1 MGLPLKNNG
10 GDALAARCEGVHKS
24 ASACAKIIAVF
35 DPSKPPSTLAELGQR
50 SFVTFA
56 SRPYLGEKRDGKYE
70 FSSFAE
76 IATRVENV
84 CGALLEVGFARG
96 ERVAIVGDNRVDW
109 ALTDLACQM
118 GGLIS
123 VPIYSTLPANQ
134 IETILRDCGA
144 KLVVVSDKNQS
155 AKIEEIR
162 ERLPELAHVWSYSDF
177 PELETKGAAYWKSHP
192 GLYES
197 TWPAALPND
206 VATIIYTSGTTGEPK
221 GVMLQHKNIIADV
234 EGILKLAP
242 HLGPEDAFLSFLPL
256 AHIYERT
263 AGHFLPLRLGASVAY
278 CESLRTVNKN
288 LAEVRPTIMAC
299 VPRLL
304 ESTRET
310 LQGFGDNLP
319 EKKRAQFA
327 SALALAQKAGLKKG
341 AFPGASSLNLFE
353 KIKFAIFERAVYGK
367 IRERF
372 GGRLKHFISGGAPMA
387 PEMGALFLG
396 VGLEVLEGYGL
407 TETSP
412 VIAVNVPFR
421 PRLGTVGPPLPG
433 VEVKIADDGEILA
446 RGATI
451 MKGYW
456 NKPDATRE
464 VLDADNWFHTGDI
477 GVIDADGCLRITDRK
492 KDLLVLG
499 NGKNVAPQPIELR
512 LQESRFIA
520 QVVLLGDKA
529 KAVSAL
535 IVPNFGALRE
545 WAQKE
550 NLGVSKDDELA
561 HHAETQKLLRRE
573 IDAQT
578 KDLADFEKVRKFVVL
593 SEPFTMQ
600 NGELTPTLKIK
611 RRVIADKYGALV
623 E

>member
-1 MGLPLKNNG
+1 M
-10 GDALAARCEGVHKS
+10 
-24 ASACAKIIAVF
+24 F
-35 DPSKPPSTLAELGQR
+35 DPSKPPSTLAELAQR

-56 SRPYLGEKRDGKYE
+56 TRPYLGEKRDGKYE
-70 FSSFAE
+70 FKSFAD
-76 IATRVENV
+76 IAVRVENL
-84 CGALLEVGFARG
+84 CGALLELGLVRG
-96 ERVAIVGDNRVDW
+96 ERVAILGDNRIDW

-123 VPIYSTLPANQ
+123 VPIYSTLPPGQ
-134 IETILRDCGA
+134 VETILRDCGA
-144 KLVVVSDKNQS
+144 KLVVVSDEKQG

-162 ERLPELAHVWSYSDF
+162 ARLPELQTVWTYAGFAD
-177 PELETKGAAYWKSHP
+177 LEQKGVTYWKANA

-234 EGILKLAP
+234 EGILKIGP
-242 HLGPEDAFLSFLPL
+242 HLNESDVFLSFLPL

-288 LAEVRPTIMAC
+288 LAEVHPTLMAC

-304 ESTRET
+304 ESSRET
-310 LQGFGDNLP
+310 LESFGDNLP

-341 AFPGASSLNLFE
+341 GFPGAKSLNILE
-353 KIKFAIFERAVYGK
+353 KIKFAIYDRAVYSK
-367 IRERF
+367 IRDRF

-412 VIAVNVPFR
+412 VIAVNLPFR

-456 NKPDATRE
+456 NKPDATKD
-464 VLDADNWFHTGDI
+464 VMDGDNWFHTGDI
-477 GVIDADGCLRITDRK
+477 GVIDAEGCLRITDRK

-545 WAQKE
+545 WANKE
-550 NLGVSKDDELA
+550 NLGISKDDELA
-561 HHAETQKLLRRE
+561 HHAATQKLLRRE
-573 IDAQT
+573 IDEQT

-593 SEPFTMQ
+593 SEPFSMQ

-611 RRVIADKYGALV
+611 RKVVAEKYGALV

>member
-1 MGLPLKNNG
+1 M
-10 GDALAARCEGVHKS
+10 
-24 ASACAKIIAVF
+24 F
-35 DPSKPPSTLAELGQR
+35 DPTKPPSTLAELAQR
-50 SFVTFA
+50 SFVTFPQ
-56 SRPYLGEKRDGKYE
+56 RPYLGEKRDGKYE
-70 FSSFAE
+70 FASFAT
-76 IATRVENV
+76 IAARVENV
-84 CGALLEVGFARG
+84 CGAFLEAGLVRG
-96 ERVAIVGDNRVDW
+96 DRVALLGDSRTEW
-109 ALTDLACQM
+109 ALSDLACQM

-123 VPIYSTLPANQ
+123 VPIYSTLPSGQ
-134 IETILRDCGA
+134 VETILKDCGA
-144 KLVVVSDKNQS
+144 KLIVVSDEKQV
-155 AKIEEIR
+155 AKVEEVR
-162 ERLPELAHVWSYSDF
+162 ANLPELQTIWTYAQF
-177 PELETKGAAYWKSHP
+177 AELETQGAAFWAKTP

-221 GVMLQHKNIIADV
+221 GVMLQHKSIIADV
-234 EGILKLAP
+234 EGILKIGP
-242 HLGPEDAFLSFLPL
+242 HLNEEDVFLSFLPL
-256 AHIYERT
+256 AHVYERT

-278 CESLRTVNKN
+278 SESLRTLTKN
-288 LAEVRPTIMAC
+288 LAEVRPTLMAC

-304 ESTRET
+304 ESSREN
-310 LQGFGDNLP
+310 LESFGDNLP

-327 SALALAQKAGLKKG
+327 AALQLAQKAGLQKG
-341 AFPGASSLNLFE
+341 GFPGAKSLNFIE
-353 KIKFAIFERAVYGK
+353 KIKFAIYDRAVYSK
-367 IRERF
+367 VRDRF

-387 PEMGALFLG
+387 PEMGGLFLG

-412 VIAVNVPFR
+412 VIAVNLPFR

-456 NKPDATRE
+456 NKPNETSE
-464 VLDADNWFHTGDI
+464 VLDGENWFHTGDI
-477 GVIDADGCLRITDRK
+477 GEIDAQGCVRITDRK

-499 NGKNVAPQPIELR
+499 NGKKVAPQPIELR

-535 IVPNFGALRE
+535 IVPNFSALRE
-545 WAQKE
+545 WAGKE
-550 NLGVSKDDELA
+550 NLGVSEDEELA
-561 HHAETQKLLRRE
+561 HHAATQKLLRKE
-573 IDAQT
+573 IDEQT
-578 KDLADFEKVRKFVVL
+578 HNLADFEKVRKFVVL

-611 RRVIADKYGALV
+611 RKVVAEKYGALV